1 MVLTCQYCGKQL
13 CNETSL
19 KRHYKTK
26 FCQSKRTDITEIMT
40 NNNYKCEYCKKGFNS
55 KKRLEEHLEKCI
67 YIEITSEKDK
77 IIIEKDKI
85 IKSQKLEFQELKV
98 ELELKIQRLE
108 IENELLRKDREIINN
123 IAQQPRTSNTTNNN
137 LIIPNIDTSQEKIN
151 MAVENSYDMNH
162 FCSGQKG
169 IARFAVD
176 HILKD
181 DKKQLGYI
189 CTDPA
194 RSVFKHVGED
204 GEIVR
209 DMKATRLTTKL
220 AVPIK
225 EKAGKLATE
234 MIDKDRELIST
245 ATETLMNIRLIENDN
260 SVFRTELAS
269 ATSN

>member
-1 MVLTCQYCGKQL
+1 MVETCQYCNKTLTSKCNLIRHQKTKKCLNIQVQL
-13 CNETSL
+13 SQGNKEIKAEYQCKYCNKILSTKDTL
-19 KRHYKTK
+19 KMHDDICINKYKT
-26 FCQSKRTDITEIMT
+26 FLD
-40 NNNYKCEYCKKGFNS
+40 
-55 KKRLEEHLEKCI
+55 
-67 YIEITSEKDK
+67 EKDK
-77 IIIEKDKI
+77 IIE
-85 IKSQKLEFQELKV
+85 SQKLEIEEFKIKLKT
-98 ELELKIQRLE
+98 QRLE
-108 IENELLRKDREIINN
+108 IENDLLRKDKEILNH
-123 IAQQPRTSNTTNNN
+123 IAQQPRTSTTNNN

-151 MAVENSYDMNH
+151 KAVENSYDMNH

-176 HILKD
+176 HILRD

-245 ATETLMNIRLIENDN
+245 ATETLMDIRLIENDN

-269 ATSN
+269 VTSN

>member
-1 MVLTCQYCGKQL
+1 MTVTCEFCNKKISTKSNLKQHQ
-13 CNETSL
+13 
-19 KRHYKTK
+19 K
-26 FCQSKRTDITEIMT
+26 SKACLEKQGQKISTI
-40 NNNYKCEYCKKGFNS
+40 YKCKG
-55 KKRLEEHLEKCI
+55 C
-67 YIEITSEKDK
+67 DK
-77 IIIEKDKI
+77 IFTTLQRLNTHEVICPKRIEDTIEEKEKI
-85 IKSQKLEFQELKV
+85 IKEKEK
-98 ELELKIQRLE
+98 
-108 IENELLRKDREIINN
+108 IINSQN
-123 IAQQPRTSNTTNNN
+123 IRIKQLEAQIEILTINEEKNRNEIFKLAQQPRTSNTTNNN

-151 MAVENSYDMNH
+151 KAVENSYDMNH

-176 HILKD
+176 HILRD
-181 DKKQLGYI
+181 EKKQLGYI

-245 ATETLMNIRLIENDN
+245 ATENLMDIRLIENDN

>member
-13 CNETSL
+13 CNEASL
-19 KRHYKTK
+19 KRHHKTK
-26 FCQSKRTDITEIMT
+26 SCQSKRTDIIEIMT
-40 NNNYKCEYCKKGFNS
+40 NNTYKCQYCSKSFNT
-55 KKRLEEHLEKCI
+55 KKRLEEHNLKCVKKVI
-67 YIEITSEKDK
+67 NFIDEKDK
-77 IIIEKDKI
+77 IIKEKDEI
-85 IKSQKLEFQELKV
+85 IKSQKLEIEELK
-98 ELELKIQRLE
+98 LKLKTQRLE

-123 IAQQPRTSNTTNNN
+123 MAQQPRTTNNNN
-137 LIIPNIDTSQEKIN
+137 LIIPSIDTSQEKIN
-151 MAVENSYDMNH
+151 MAVENNYDMNH

-176 HILKD
+176 HILRD

-194 RSVFKHVGED
+194 RSVFKYMGED

-234 MIDKDRELIST
+234 LIDKDRELISA
-245 ATETLMNIRLIENDN
+245 ATESLLDIRLINDN
-260 SVFRTELAS
+260 NTVFRTELAS
-269 ATSN
+269 VTSN

>member
-1 MVLTCQYCGKQL
+1 MSILWKTL
-13 CNETSL
+13 CNEASL

-26 FCQSKRTDITEIMT
+26 SCQSKRTDITEIMT
-40 NNNYKCEYCKKGFNS
+40 NNIYKCEYCSKGFDT
-55 KKRLEEHLEKCI
+55 KRRLEEHFSKCI
-67 YIEITSEKDK
+67 CI
-77 IIIEKDKI
+77 KI
-85 IKSQKLEFQELKV
+85 IKEKDEIIESQKLEIEELK
-98 ELELKIQRLE
+98 LKLKTQRLE

-123 IAQQPRTSNTTNNN
+123 MAQQPRTTNNN

-151 MAVENSYDMNH
+151 MAVENNYDMNH

-176 HILKD
+176 HILRD

-194 RSVFKHVGED
+194 RSVFKYMGED

-234 MIDKDRELIST
+234 LIDKDRELISA
-245 ATETLMNIRLIENDN
+245 ATESLLDIRLIDDN
-260 SVFRTELAS
+260 NTVFRTELAS
-269 ATSN
+269 VTSN

>member
-1 MVLTCQYCGKQL
+1 MY
-13 CNETSL
+13 E
-19 KRHYKTK
+19 
-26 FCQSKRTDITEIMT
+26 
-40 NNNYKCEYCKKGFNS
+40 
-55 KKRLEEHLEKCI
+55 
-67 YIEITSEKDK
+67 
-77 IIIEKDKI
+77 
-85 IKSQKLEFQELKV
+85 

-123 IAQQPRTSNTTNNN
+123 IAQQPRTSNTTTNNN

-194 RSVFKHVGED
+194 RSVFKHIGED

-225 EKAGKLATE
+225 EKA
-234 MIDKDRELIST
+234 
-245 ATETLMNIRLIENDN
+245 
-260 SVFRTELAS
+260 
-269 ATSN
+269 

>member
-1 MVLTCQYCGKQL
+1 MVLTCQYCQKTL
-13 CNETSL
+13 CNEASL
-19 KRHYKTK
+19 KRHYKSK
-26 FCQSKRTDITEIMT
+26 SCQSKRTDITEIMT
-40 NNNYKCEYCKKGFNS
+40 NNIYKCEFCKKGFDT
-55 KKRLEEHLEKCI
+55 KRRLEEHFSKCI
-67 YIEITSEKDK
+67 CIK
-77 IIIEKDKI
+77 IINEKDKI
-85 IKSQKLEFQELKV
+85 IKEKDEIIESQKLEIEELK
-98 ELELKIQRLE
+98 LKLKTQRLE

-123 IAQQPRTSNTTNNN
+123 IAQQPKTTNNN

-151 MAVENSYDMNH
+151 MAVENNYDMNH

-194 RSVFKHVGED
+194 RSIFKHVGED

-245 ATETLMNIRLIENDN
+245 ATETLMDIRLIENDN

-269 ATSN
+269 VTLN